1 MELNF
6 QKNEMQTT
14 TIIIINIIN
23 LKKINYYY
31 LPKKNE

>member
-14 TIIIINIIN
+14 TIIINIIN

-31 LPKKNE
+31 YLPKKNE

>member
-6 QKNEMQTT
+6 QKNEMKII
-14 TIIIINIIN
+14 IIIINIIN

-31 LPKKNE
+31 YLPKKNE